1 MNVFNT
7 AMAVSIEL
15 PGNLR
20 LHSVGALLLLTSACA
35 SYPQR
40 TDAALRD
47 FERGHMSNAID
58 AFQDVRTTGSEF
70 LSGVE
75 AGTVALAAG
84 EWDRAIDLLGRAH
97 FVVEDA
103 ERSAL
108 ISPES
113 LGETLLSWTLNES
126 QTAYYGE
133 GFERVQLHVGLAL
146 AYLAKGDLE
155 GARVEVRLANQLL
168 ESEEKLYSKEYR
180 AGGIGHLLSAI
191 TYELANKPD
200 EAYIDYERMEQK
212 GVGTELAG
220 RALVRLAKRLHREEA
235 LSTWVAKYGE
245 VADAPASHASIVV
258 IAAVGLGAYKR
269 EFMLPIPTPDGLLQ
283 WAVPTYET
291 RPQPITYLEIR
302 AQGSDPAVRTTVVE
316 DVGHVAKENLDD
328 RIAWLAAK
336 SAVRAVIKRELT
348 QQLEEQAGFWGRVVG
363 DLFTFVTERAD
374 LRCWR
379 TLPDTWQAARAFLP
393 AGKHELSLAT
403 NAGEPT
409 AVGTFELEPGETM
422 FIFVRTAGTQLHIHP
437 IGGRRV
443 DASVAPPEEPVETRP
458 DANPKGSP

>member
-1 MNVFNT
+1 MKLFHT
-7 AMAVSIEL
+7 AMAASTERPSSFRL
-15 PGNLR
+15 PSL
-20 LHSVGALLLLTSACA
+20 GALLLLVSACA
-35 SYPQR
+35 SYPER
-40 TDAALRD
+40 TDTALRD

-84 EWDRAIDLLGRAH
+84 EWDVAIEQLGRAH
-97 FVVEDA
+97 YVVEDA

-113 LGETLLSWTLNES
+113 LGDTLLSWTLNES
-126 QTAYYGE
+126 QQTYYGE

-155 GARVEVRLANQLL
+155 GARVEVRLSNQLL

-180 AGGIGHLLSAI
+180 AGGLGHLLSAI
-191 TYELANKPD
+191 TYELANEPD

-212 GVGTELAG
+212 GVGTEIAG
-220 RALVRLAKRLHREEA
+220 RALVRLAKRLHRDDARDMWIE
-235 LSTWVAKYGE
+235 KYGDSAE
-245 VADAPASHASIVV
+245 MPASHASIVLV
-258 IAAVGLGAYKR
+258 AAVGLGAYKR
-269 EFMLPIPTPDGLLQ
+269 EILLPIPTPDGLLQ
-283 WAVPTYET
+283 WAVPTYESH
-291 RPQPITYLEIR
+291 PQPISYLELR
-302 AQGSDPAVRTTVVE
+302 VQDSDPSVRTALLENVAQ
-316 DVGHVAKENLDD
+316 VAKENLDD
-328 RIAWLAAK
+328 RIAWLATK

-348 QQLEEQAGFWGRVVG
+348 QQLEEQAGGWGRLLG

-393 AGKHELSLAT
+393 AGKHEISVAADSGQVAT
-403 NAGEPT
+403 L
-409 AVGTFELEPGETM
+409 GTFELEPGETM
-422 FIFVRTAGTQLHIHP
+422 FVFVRTAGTQLHVHP

-443 DASVAPPEEPVETRP
+443 DTSDAPSDPSAEASL
-458 DANPKGSP
+458 DANPKESP